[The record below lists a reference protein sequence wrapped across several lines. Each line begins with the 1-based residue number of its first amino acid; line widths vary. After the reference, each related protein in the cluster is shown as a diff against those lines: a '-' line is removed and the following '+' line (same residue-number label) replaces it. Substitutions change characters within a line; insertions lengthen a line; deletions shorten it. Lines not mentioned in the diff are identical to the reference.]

1 MGYMLPLVIAS
12 DVEARNILGP
22 KFPDLLE
29 IIAPISKKKPAHDSY
44 NDHMKEEESRNI
56 KRIQNIKSL
65 QLLH

>member
-1 MGYMLPLVIAS
+1 MLPLVIAS
-12 DVEARNILGP
+12 DVEAQNILGP

-29 IIAPISKKKPAHDSY
+29 IIAPIYKKKPAHDSY